1 MSEKDITNKQA
12 EATMNPIVV
21 DMNQRY
27 QYLLLYIYNVSLIQ
41 SKSWNAEYVDVS
53 IMFKIAIW

>member
-1 MSEKDITNKQA
+1 MKISLKNKGDFSMSEKDITNKQA

-41 SKSWNAEYVDVS
+41 SKS
-53 IMFKIAIW
+53 